1 MTSINWA
8 TAIQYAA
15 LVEIAESVDPGA
27 DYSAADI
34 ARIAA
39 AGYTLLQ
46 TIYGD
51 DLSTDV
57 DSHLG
62 DIVTFGFIA
71 VSAQKELVAA
81 IRGTDTILEWLHDA
95 SFLMVSSPITNAP
108 GMTEDGFTA
117 VYRSLRTGRANGTAA
132 IKDSIQTYLGAG
144 AATSVTVCGH
154 SLGAALATLLTLDVG
169 VNTSCKAP
177 TVYTYASPRTG
188 DHTFANFF
196 DTTITSSYRIA
207 NRQDLVPKLPP
218 PLPLTYEHVNTEY
231 DLNPPYAAIA
241 GTIACMHHLTTYL
254 WLMDQLAGS
263 HSYPLDPDCAA
274 PPAVPVAPVAPAAV
288 PVGSA

>member
-108 GMTEDGFTA
+108 GMTEDGFTS
-117 VYRSLRTGRANGTAA
+117 VYRSLRTGRAN
-132 IKDSIQTYLGAG
+132 
-144 AATSVTVCGH
+144 
-154 SLGAALATLLTLDVG
+154 
-169 VNTSCKAP
+169 
-177 TVYTYASPRTG
+177 
-188 DHTFANFF
+188 
-196 DTTITSSYRIA
+196 
-207 NRQDLVPKLPP
+207 
-218 PLPLTYEHVNTEY
+218 
-231 DLNPPYAAIA
+231 
-241 GTIACMHHLTTYL
+241 
-254 WLMDQLAGS
+254 
-263 HSYPLDPDCAA
+263 
-274 PPAVPVAPVAPAAV
+274 
-288 PVGSA
+288 